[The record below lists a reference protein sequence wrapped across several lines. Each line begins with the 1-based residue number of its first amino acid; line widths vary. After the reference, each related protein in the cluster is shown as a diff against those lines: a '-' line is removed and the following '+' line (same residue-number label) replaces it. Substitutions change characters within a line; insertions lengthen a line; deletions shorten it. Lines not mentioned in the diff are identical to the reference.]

1 MDNCTIIRTYFRSRK
16 TLRVKLYKHKYFIMF
31 MNLTNAKT
39 VGRILQDRGKQVE
52 WKTYDDVN
60 KCIRPYNLEKLA

>member
-1 MDNCTIIRTYFRSRK
+1 
-16 TLRVKLYKHKYFIMF
+16 MF